1 MHRTRRLGRRLFG
14 PDFDYILFT
23 RPAQWPIL
31 TAQFAVGVLCAPE
44 MHELIMT
51 HSIRRLLM
59 PGPGL
64 WIQGGVVAWLAWVV
78 CLNGGTLAYNSA
90 WDRDTTDVAYL
101 RNPPRPPR
109 HLAAAGLLLMA
120 AAVPL
125 AAIVDARYALLAA
138 VCVLF
143 SVLYS
148 RPRPRL
154 KGVPGA
160 DLAINMLGYGG
171 GTTLAGLLTGQ
182 ALAYADP
189 AAPAAQSWWLVAGFA
204 ALFGSFY
211 PLTQLYQLE
220 DDRARGD
227 RTLSTALGARRALDL
242 ALVLGVIAVACLLRA
257 VATWNAPLGP
267 LMLVLGYWLVLLTIW
282 RVRVARFT
290 SAQHETWMYI
300 ALVIW
305 GLIDA
310 VLLVTRYLDRF
321 I

>member
-1 MHRTRRLGRRLFG
+1 MFRARRLGRRVFG

-44 MHELIMT
+44 MHALIMT
-51 HSIRRLLM
+51 HSLRRLLA

-64 WIQGGVVAWLAWVV
+64 WVQGGLVAWLAWVV

-109 HLAAAGLLLMA
+109 HLASAALLLMA

-125 AAIVDARYALLAA
+125 AAIVDARFAFLTAA
-138 VCVLF
+138 CGLM

-154 KGVPGA
+154 KGVPGL
-160 DLAINMLGYGG
+160 DLAINLLGYGG

-182 ALAYADP
+182 ALAYA
-189 AAPAAQSWWLVAGFA
+189 APSAPTADSWLLVAGFA

-211 PLTQLYQLE
+211 PLTQIYQI
-220 DDRARGD
+220 DNDRDRGD
-227 RTLSTALGARRALDL
+227 RTLASALGVRRALDL
-242 ALVLGVIAVACLLRA
+242 ALLLGVVAAACLLLAASGWR
-257 VATWNAPLGP
+257 APLAP
-267 LMLVLGYWLVLLTIW
+267 LVLVLGYWLGLLGVW
-282 RVRVARFT
+282 RTRATRF
-290 SAQHETWMYI
+290 SAAQHETWMYV
-300 ALVIW
+300 ALVVW
-305 GLIDA
+305 GLID
-310 VLLVTRYLDRF
+310 LVILCTRYLERF
-321 I
+321 V